1 MEKKEKEFKYLEI
14 ASDIKVKWEK
24 GKSKFT
30 IEHISENIINEK
42 KKDLITIKTT
52 DKIVDILEINENTIL
67 IWNEN
72 KLLEIYDISGKK
84 INTIETQQDKEFLCI
99 EIFKNNI
106 LTISKNESLILTDL
120 NGNEIYMID
129 DGIDSVNKF
138 RLGERIL
145 QIETSNSLNMYNINN
160 GNSVYKL
167 KDQKSFIYDIKVLS
181 NKLLTSDYEDK
192 IKLWNNSGTLI
203 KEFKNYQFEFEHVIE
218 TKNQELII
226 LTNKDILNITDSKGE
241 LISSYNPQDYET
253 IESFKDF
260 IEAKT
265 ELDDKK
271 QNKNRIEFYS
281 HRNNPYER
289 TFIPKHEDVFKK
301 LNFEDSN
308 KTFLWNFF
316 NRPDFYSIKSILI
329 DEEFETKKYK
339 ELLNDS
345 TEKIGEEIS
354 EKEKSLASLKSSAS
368 NLMIF
373 GLVSFVAALGIGFGV
388 SGWGFAIIIASVMIF
403 MNYSTKKN
411 EISLLEKRIDVLKNE
426 VKTINVFYPEMNDFI
441 SDVKKFRRD
450 IMKQVPFLSEPTLYT
465 GSRVSEIINEKINN
479 HIYKNALKYCG
490 LVEDDIVHEDKKPI
504 ILNDGSMLQG
514 KISNRIKEHNLNSF
528 WRVDNGTISFA
539 VQYLQFIFLTKEKI
553 DIFSCHY
560 DFILDEFTTKEAES
574 FYYKDVT
581 TISKKE
587 VERTLL
593 TSTKSI
599 ATEISLK
606 VSSGDKIDF
615 TIFSDE
621 TVKILNQ
628 KSDNNND
635 EKILELEN
643 EKLEIQNDDYDNEE
657 ERTNDLKD
665 VDLQIQAIK
674 QSSNLNEN
682 DNFSDEEVNKSIQ
695 NIRKHVNKFKN

>member
-1 MEKKEKEFKYLEI
+1 MEKKEREFKYLKI
-14 ASDIKVKWEK
+14 TSDITVKWEK

-30 IEHISENIINEK
+30 IEHISENKINEK
-42 KKDLITIKTT
+42 KKDLITIKTI

-67 IWNEN
+67 IWNES

-84 INTIETQQDKEFLCI
+84 INTIETQQNKEFLSI
-99 EIFKNNI
+99 KIFKNSI
-106 LTISKNESLILTDL
+106 LTISKNESLILTDID
-120 NGNEIYMID
+120 GNEIYMINE
-129 DGIDSVNKF
+129 GIDSVDKF
-138 RLGERIL
+138 QLDKKFL
-145 QIETSNSLNMYNINN
+145 QVKISNSLNMYNKVN
-160 GNSVYKL
+160 GKSVYKL
-167 KDQKSFIYDIKVLS
+167 KNEKNFIEDLKLLS
-181 NKLLTSDYEDK
+181 NKLLTTDDESK
-192 IKLWNNSGTLI
+192 IKLWNDSGTLI
-203 KEFKNYQFEFEHVIE
+203 KEFKNYKFEFEHVIE

-226 LTNKDILNITDSKGE
+226 LTEDNILNITDYKGE

-265 ELDDKK
+265 ELDDKR
-271 QNKNRIEFYS
+271 QNKNKIEFYS
-281 HRNNPYER
+281 HRSNPYER
-289 TFIPKHEDVFKK
+289 TFIPKYEDVYKK
-301 LNFEDSN
+301 LNFEDS
-308 KTFLWNFF
+308 KKVFLWNFF
-316 NRPDFYSIKSILI
+316 NRPDFYSIKNILI

-339 ELLNDS
+339 ELLNNS
-345 TEKIGEEIS
+345 TEKIEEQIS
-354 EKEKSLASLKSSAS
+354 AKEKSLASLKSSAS
-368 NLMIF
+368 NLMFF
-373 GLVSFVAALGIGFGV
+373 GLFSLIAALGIGFGV
-388 SGWGFAIIIASVMIF
+388 SGWGFAVIVVSVMIF
-403 MNYSTKKN
+403 MNYSAKKN
-411 EISLLEKRIDVLKNE
+411 EISLLEKRINVLQNE
-426 VKTINVFYPEMNDFI
+426 IKTIKVFYPEMNDFI

-450 IMKQVPFLSEPTLYT
+450 IIKQIPFLSEPTLYT
-465 GSRVSEIINEKINN
+465 GSKVNEIINEKINN
-479 HIYKNALKYCG
+479 HIHKNALKYCG
-490 LVEDDIVHEDKKPI
+490 LVEDDIVHEEKKPI
-504 ILNDGSMLQG
+504 ILNDGSMLQSR
-514 KISNRIKEHNLNSF
+514 ISNRIEDHNLNSF

-593 TSTKSI
+593 TSTNSI

-628 KSDNNND
+628 KSDSNIE

-643 EKLEIQNDDYDNEE
+643 EKLEVQNDNYDDEE
-657 ERTNDLKD
+657 KTNDLRD
-665 VDLQIQAIK
+665 IDLQIQAIK